1 MRDLDAS
8 DVIIEWKVR
17 SRLINFSIFAVSSS
31 EDYKM
36 IQSAIIPSRASEE
49 LLQRLRNGDYEA
61 FSAIYRRYSP
71 RIYRTVLTLLGNSDM
86 AEDVVQ
92 DLFLTIWERRAT
104 IDPTRNFD
112 GYIAVIARNLAY
124 RYVQEA
130 VTRFMATDDI
140 DKATDKL
147 AAGSAADSAEAASLN
162 QYIMRVLAAQPE
174 MRRKVFMMSRFDNMT
189 YAEIAHSLNISERTV
204 EAHIYAMVRELKKL
218 LEYVPAATALLY
230 LSVKLC

>member
-1 MRDLDAS
+1 
-8 DVIIEWKVR
+8 
-17 SRLINFSIFAVSSS
+17 
-31 EDYKM
+31 
-36 IQSAIIPSRASEE
+36 
-49 LLQRLRNGDYEA
+49 
-61 FSAIYRRYSP
+61 
-71 RIYRTVLTLLGNSDM
+71 M

-104 IDPTRNFD
+104 IDPTRNFE

-147 AAGSAADSAEAASLN
+147 AADSAADSAEAASLN

-189 YAEIAHSLNISERTV
+189 YAEIAQSLNISERTV
-204 EAHIYAMVRELKKL
+204 EAHIYAMVSELKKL

-230 LSVKLC
+230 LSAKLC